1 MAETG
6 QAKVRGNSKANVK
19 RRGST
24 YTYYLYVTGPDG
36 KRHQHSK
43 GGFKTQREAEDARI
57 AAEYTLSTG
66 TYVKAERV
74 SLADFLV
81 DEWLP
86 TRRPPV
92 LEESTWH
99 SYDRYI
105 QLHVIPHIGRDP
117 APEAVTGRPQP
128 ALPTAARVRS
138 LPAGAPTSP
147 APRGAR
153 ACGCASLRR
162 AHLRTDRSAAPGRVR
177 GRGANLQGC
186 RRCAHTASDR

>member
-1 MAETG
+1 MADDEP
-6 QAKVRGNSKANVK
+6 QRKRGNSKPNVK

-24 YTYYLYVTGPDG
+24 YTYYLYVIGPDG

-57 AAEYTLSTG
+57 AAEYTLATG
-66 TYVKAERV
+66 TYVKAERI
-74 SLADFLV
+74 SLSDFLL

-105 QLHVIPHIGRDP
+105 RLHVIPHIGRDP
-117 APEAVTGRPQP
+117 TPEAVAGRPQP
-128 ALPTAARVRS
+128 ALPAAARVRP
-138 LPAGAPTSP
+138 LPARRSP
-147 APRGAR
+147 DP
-153 ACGCASLRR
+153 
-162 AHLRTDRSAAPGRVR
+162 SA
-177 GRGANLQGC
+177 
-186 RRCAHTASDR
+186 